1 MRCCLSQVFR
11 SIIKHNKLNNKI
23 HLGGGSTS
31 VGGGGGCTDKQR
43 GDWWRGEA
51 ARVLQASN
59 GWAALTLAAGRSEQ
73 GRSRRHCRARPGK
86 EETQICNDKREMKS
100 LMEEGEFI

>member
-1 MRCCLSQVFR
+1 MQR
-11 SIIKHNKLNNKI
+11 LNNKI

-31 VGGGGGCTDKQR
+31 GGGGGGGCTDKQR

-73 GRSRRHCRARPGK
+73 GRSRRPRPGSARQRGN
-86 EETQICNDKREMKS
+86 TNLQR
-100 LMEEGEFI
+100 